1 MEKEEEGTFT
11 SPARSCPRDRDI
23 IALASPH
30 SFSDSES
37 IRIKTDPSAEEREE
51 EEVMDPS
58 ALHCDLP
65 CDNKT
70 GKSAS
75 PGTDNLS
82 NSLNRI
88 KYETESL
95 MKEVSETTLV
105 YKNTALLSEEK
116 SDVST
121 TEVSSFYDISY
132 CSNV

>member
-11 SPARSCPRDRDI
+11 SPVRSCPRDRDI
-23 IALASPH
+23 IPLASPH

-37 IRIKTDPSAEEREE
+37 IRINMDPSAVEREE
-51 EEVMDPS
+51 EVMEPS
-58 ALHCDLP
+58 APHCDLP

-75 PGTDNLS
+75 LGTNNLS